1 MSRDGAM
8 RPDVARDAAGRAD
21 VAVVG
26 AGVIGL
32 AVAWRCAR
40 RGLRVRLY
48 DPAPGRGA
56 SRAAAGMLAPVS
68 EAYFG
73 EKELTELL
81 VESANRWPGWATEL
95 TADSGL
101 EIGYRAEGTLIVA
114 LTGDD
119 LAVVDR
125 LRAYQD
131 GLGLPITSQRPTQLR
146 EREPLLSP
154 RLRGGAYAPDDR
166 QVDPRR
172 LVAALQAAVAA
183 SGVRIDPSPVTD
195 LSTVDCDIVVV
206 AAGCGTAALTG
217 LPVRPVKGQILRLRA
232 PGGAPPGFRHVIR
245 GHADGRS
252 VYLVPRADGEVV
264 VGATVEELGDT
275 AVTAGAVLDLLRA
288 AVDLIPEL
296 AEYDL
301 VEASVGLRPG
311 TPDNAPIIGWL
322 DPDARRI
329 AVATGHFRHGIVLAP
344 STADAITALIT
355 GAPLPPLLAPFT
367 PIRPALSLIKGFPAG
382 HAGIGAETPLI
393 TPERQREGA

>member
-1 MSRDGAM
+1 MI
-8 RPDVARDAAGRAD
+8 PDSTPGRVD

-26 AGVIGL
+26 GGVIGL

-40 RGLRVRLY
+40 RGLRVRVH
-48 DPAPGRGA
+48 DPAPGQGA
-56 SRAAAGMLAPVS
+56 SYASAGMLAPVS

-73 EKELTELL
+73 EAELTGLL
-81 VESANRWPGWATEL
+81 VESANRWPGWAAEL
-95 TADSGL
+95 TADSGV

-119 LAVVDR
+119 MAVVER
-125 LRAYQD
+125 LRAYQA
-131 GLGLPITSQRPTQLR
+131 GLGLPIISQRPAQLR

-172 LVAALQAAVAA
+172 LVAALRAALAA
-183 SGVRIDPSPVTD
+183 NGVRIVPSPVTD
-195 LSTVDCDIVVV
+195 LSTVDGDVVVV

-245 GHADGRS
+245 GYADGRS
-252 VYLVPRADGEVV
+252 VYLVPRVDGEVV

-296 AEYDL
+296 AEYEL
-301 VEASVGLRPG
+301 VEAVAGQRPG

-322 DPDARRI
+322 DRRTVLDRRI
-329 AVATGHFRHGIVLAP
+329 VVATGHFRHGIVLTP
-344 STADAITALIT
+344 LTADAIADLVTA
-355 GAPLPPLLAPFT
+355 GSLPPLLAPFT
-367 PIRPALSLIKGFPAG
+367 PARFNPPSTAGSSLITLEKRGSG
-382 HAGIGAETPLI
+382 WT
-393 TPERQREGA
+393 